1 MEHAMIDLMQ
11 ADATLRQNEKP
22 SFEYG
27 VYLSTGKLIRVF
39 SNQSSAMRFLF
50 TLIDEHAF
58 IKPIH

>member
-1 MEHAMIDLMQ
+1 MIDLMQ
-11 ADATLRQNEKP
+11 ADATLRQNEKQ

-27 VYLSTGKLIRVF
+27 VYSSTGELIRVF

-50 TLIDEHAF
+50 TLTDEYAF